1 MNHADYMSNV
11 FSYRFSHTWHTLK
24 SYQTRRVLV
33 IHIDGM
39 WDHWAYHLLIIAMI
53 AWWCF
58 RQTAEQHGKGRAA
71 FPAPEV
77 SHTPAGWFASNFR
90 VLSVRALALH
100 WKSLGIE
107 LLSPSLAV
115 TSSEGGWRK
124 KGRQNASP
132 LTSPLQTPRFLQ
144 YPAGS
149 PSIQLS
155 SDLPPPFT
163 PTPA

>member
-1 MNHADYMSNV
+1 MNHSDYMSNV
-11 FSYRFSHTWHTLK
+11 FFFQFQSHMAHIKIISDASGSRHSHWWHVRSL
-24 SYQTRRVLV
+24 SLSS
-33 IHIDGM
+33 
-39 WDHWAYHLLIIAMI
+39 AYHCDDCVMM
-53 AWWCF
+53 F
-58 RQTAEQHGKGRAA
+58 QTDSRAA
-71 FPAPEV
+71 WERQSCFSSPEV

>member
-1 MNHADYMSNV
+1 MAHIKIISDA
-11 FSYRFSHTWHTLK
+11 T
-24 SYQTRRVLV
+24 VLV